1 MIERE
6 TKTAAI
12 KREINAGNWRRAIA
26 LAARLPRLGV
36 HRDAIL
42 NAHNA
47 YVRPEWARQL
57 KQNPEQHKAAGIAAL
72 KERFG
77 RND

>member
-1 MIERE
+1 M
-6 TKTAAI
+6 A
-12 KREINAGNWRRAIA
+12 AGNWRRAIA
-26 LAARLPRLGV
+26 LAARLPRLDK

-57 KQNPEQHKAAGIAAL
+57 KQNPDQQKAVGIAAL

-77 RND
+77 YE